1 MTSIAHTVFFFFV
14 ALVILIAVHEY
25 GHFWVARKL
34 GVKVLRF
41 SLGFGR
47 VIWRR
52 QKSPDDTEF
61 TLSILPLGGY
71 VRMVDEREAPVAN
84 ADLKFAFNRQPV
96 LSRAAIVAAG
106 PVANFLLAILIY
118 WGSLFLGETG
128 TRPLVGDLDP
138 ASVAAQAGFKPGD
151 EILAVEGRKTPTW
164 SMAVGHIMERA
175 LDEAPIQVEV
185 TSKEGVH
192 RNLQIALVAAAA
204 EKPDALFKRLGLT
217 PYDPPIE
224 PVLERVEPG
233 SPAEKAGLRA
243 GDRLLTMDGKPVAH
257 WKQWVEWVRSHPEQ
271 AVINRIE
278 RDGARLTVSVT
289 PSRVESKEGAY
300 GRVGAIVHIPEALSQ
315 AMIVHYRLGP
325 VEALRAASERT
336 YDYSLATVK
345 MAGKMLVGRAAVD
358 NLSGPISIAQYAGQ
372 SASLGFGHFMHF
384 LALVS
389 ISLGVLNLLPIP
401 VLDGGHL
408 VFFGLEALMGRPLS
422 EKTQMLFQQV
432 GMAILISLMLLG
444 FYLDIGRLLAPSP

>member
-1 MTSIAHTVFFFFV
+1 
-14 ALVILIAVHEY
+14 
-25 GHFWVARKL
+25 
-34 GVKVLRF
+34 
-41 SLGFGR
+41 
-47 VIWRR
+47 
-52 QKSPDDTEF
+52 
-61 TLSILPLGGY
+61 
-71 VRMVDEREAPVAN
+71 
-84 ADLKFAFNRQPV
+84 
-96 LSRAAIVAAG
+96 
-106 PVANFLLAILIY
+106 
-118 WGSLFLGETG
+118 
-128 TRPLVGDLDP
+128 
-138 ASVAAQAGFKPGD
+138 
-151 EILAVEGRKTPTW
+151 
-164 SMAVGHIMERA
+164 
-175 LDEAPIQVEV
+175 
-185 TSKEGVH
+185 
-192 RNLQIALVAAAA
+192 
-204 EKPDALFKRLGLT
+204 
-217 PYDPPIE
+217 
-224 PVLERVEPG
+224 
-233 SPAEKAGLRA
+233 
-243 GDRLLTMDGKPVAH
+243 MDGKSVVH

-278 RDGARLTVSVT
+278 RDGARLTISVT